1 MGEHSLTLPQIFL
14 RQKPAAMPARRR
26 RRRTNWP
33 HLLVQIALVLFLV
46 LYVACDVGFLYLYRP
61 RYFGGFGEVI
71 GALFDAVVILWAFAV
86 GACLGS
92 FLNVVALRVP
102 RGETIGGGS
111 YCPYCCVPIRSRDNV
126 PILGWLSLRGRC
138 YSCRLPI
145 PSRYMIIEII
155 AGAMV
160 CALVWVQVVD
170 GGVNLPL
177 DGYNAQSPARLVM
190 RWDSLLIGR
199 TLYYAVTLL
208 YLMTTALVV
217 GNRLLLPP
225 SMVISGWLLA
235 TVPPL
240 SYPHLL
246 IYQWKSESMRPLIG
260 QELYLA
266 GWMTVLTGVIV
277 GILIAR
283 ATLISLYPKADPK
296 LLSSH
301 ADTKQAYDWIWQ
313 WAWLGAAF
321 GWQGALG
328 TALVWCLL
336 LAFVYPWIRRWD
348 FPLTLPPT
356 LLFLAAAIHL
366 LLWRLLVKVPFWPGS
381 AWGFWGALSALLAT
395 MVLTRL
401 LVDRDWQNKP
411 AEVAKALQSSLA
423 IVDLPSDSS
432 LDETE

>member
-1 MGEHSLTLPQIFL
+1 
-14 RQKPAAMPARRR
+14 MPARRR
-26 RRRTNWP
+26 RRRIHWP
-33 HLLVQIALVLFLV
+33 HLLAQIVLALFPIV
-46 LYVACDVGFLYLYRP
+46 YVAIDVGWVYVYRP
-61 RYFGGFGEVI
+61 HHFGGAGEII
-71 GALFDAVVILWAFAV
+71 GSLFDAVVILWAFAV

-102 RGETIGGGS
+102 RHETIGGGS

-126 PILGWLSLRGRC
+126 PILGWLGLRGRC
-138 YSCRLPI
+138 NACRLPI
-145 PSRYMIIEII
+145 PPRYMIIEII

-160 CALVWVQVVD
+160 CALVWVQVVH
-170 GGVNLPL
+170 GGCNLPL
-177 DGYNAQSPARLVM
+177 DGFNPQNPARLVM

-199 TLYYAVTLL
+199 TLYYALMLL

-225 SMVISGWLLA
+225 LMVIAGWLLA
-235 TVPPL
+235 LVPAL
-240 SYPHLL
+240 VWPHLL
-246 IYQWKSESMRPLIG
+246 IYNWKSESMRTFAG

-266 GWMTVLTGVIV
+266 GSMTVVTGVIV
-277 GILIAR
+277 GVFIAR

-313 WAWLGAAF
+313 WAWLGAVF

-328 TALVWCLL
+328 TALIWCLL
-336 LAFVYPWIRRWD
+336 LAFLYPFIRRWD
-348 FPLTLPPT
+348 FPLALPPA
-356 LLFLAAAIHL
+356 LLFVATTVHL

-381 AWGFWGALSALLAT
+381 EWGFWGAFVALIAT

-401 LVDRDWQNKP
+401 LVDRDWQGVESEGARVP
-411 AEVAKALQSSLA
+411 QSSSA
-423 IVDLPSDSS
+423 VADLPSDFSQ
-432 LDETE
+432 DETE